1 MLGSHTSGNGSR
13 TVGPFQHMSAQASRM
28 AQIPSLLMEITS
40 SDLLPVHGREEN
52 DSQAHVMCISSSLQD
67 RPEPRTPGTKRV

>member
-1 MLGSHTSGNGSR
+1 MLGSHTPGNGSR
-13 TVGPFQHMSAQASRM
+13 TVDPLQHMSAQASCM

-52 DSQAHVMCISSSLQD
+52 DSQAHVMCISSPLQD
-67 RPEPRTPGTKRV
+67 RPEPRTLGTKRM